1 MSAPDAA
8 APGTPTPGTPTPGGR
23 GATVDLR
30 AALLPL
36 WRGLVVFRVVALVY
50 AVVNVVRDVDGYAR
64 PALGV
69 AVVVFMALWTLV
81 TSVAYLR
88 GAQRLAVVDLV
99 VTVLT
104 TTSTLLVAD
113 PARLAAGGPVI
124 TTVWSAGAV
133 LAVAIAHGIRPA
145 VGAVAV
151 SVGALWAT
159 RQTLDAA
166 LLSDAQLLLVAGVA
180 VGFASVAIRRSALR
194 LQEAIAA
201 EAAAA
206 ERERLARGI
215 HDGVLQVL
223 ALVRR
228 RGPALG
234 DPELARAAAEQ
245 EVSLRRLITR
255 GPVGLDG
262 PDDEPVDLGA
272 ALGAVL
278 PSRAV
283 LAAPPDPVWVPGGL
297 ARPLLAAVREAATNA
312 DAHAGPG
319 TGLWVLLEDDPA
331 EVTISVRDD
340 GPGIPDGRLEAA
352 VEQGHLGIA
361 SSIRGRVGELG
372 GHAALVT
379 APGEGVEWE
388 FRVPRSRANGGAGR

>member
-1 MSAPDAA
+1 VTVA
-8 APGTPTPGTPTPGGR
+8 APTDDATRGGAVSR
-23 GATVDLR
+23 AGARVDVR

-36 WRGLVVFRVVALVY
+36 WRGLAVFRVVALVY
-50 AVVNVVRDVDGYAR
+50 AVVNLVRDVGLYAR

-69 AVVVFMALWTLV
+69 AVVVFMGVWTLV
-81 TSVAYLR
+81 TSTAYLR
-88 GAQRLAVVDLV
+88 SARRLDVVAWVDLA

-104 TTSTLLVAD
+104 TTSTLAVED
-113 PARLAAGGPVI
+113 PARIAAGGPVI

-133 LAVAIAHGIRPA
+133 LAVAIASGIRPA
-145 VGAVAV
+145 VGAVVV
-151 SVGALWAT
+151 SVAALWVT
-159 RQTLDAA
+159 RRALDAA
-166 LLSDAQLLLVAGVA
+166 LLSDAQLLGVAGVA
-180 VGFASVAIRRSALR
+180 VGFASVAIRRSAVR
-194 LQEAIAA
+194 LQGAIAT

-234 DPELARAAAEQ
+234 DAELVAAAAEQ

-272 ALGAVL
+272 ALGAAL
-278 PSRAV
+278 PARAV
-283 LAAPPDPVWVPGGL
+283 LATPPDPVRL
-297 ARPLLAAVREAATNA
+297 ASGTARSLLAAVREVAANA

-319 TGLWVLLEDDPA
+319 TGLWVLLEDDDGA
-331 EVTISVRDD
+331 VTVSVRDD
-340 GPGIPDGRLEAA
+340 GPGIPAGRLAEAEAA
-352 VEQGHLGIA
+352 GHLGVV
-361 SSIRGRVGELG
+361 SSIRGRVAELG
-372 GHAALVT
+372 GSAELVT

-388 FRVPRSRANGGAGR
+388 LRVPRSAREGAR

>member
-1 MSAPDAA
+1 MSTPDAPA
-8 APGTPTPGTPTPGGR
+8 RPVPTRR
-23 GATVDLR
+23 GATVDVG
-30 AALLPL
+30 AALAPL
-36 WRGLVVFRVVALVY
+36 WRGQVAFRVVALGY
-50 AVVNVVRDVDGYAR
+50 AVVNVVRDVGFYLR

-69 AVVVFMALWTLV
+69 AVLALMAVWTLV

-88 GAQRLAVVDLV
+88 GARRLAVVDLG
-99 VTVLT
+99 VTALA
-104 TTSTLLVAD
+104 TTSTLAIEE
-113 PARLAAGGPVI
+113 PARIAAGGPVI

-133 LAVAIAHGIRPA
+133 LAVAIAYGVRPA

-151 SVGALWAT
+151 SVAALWVT
-159 RQTLDAA
+159 RRALDAA

-180 VGFASVAIRRSALR
+180 VGFAAVAMRRSAVR
-194 LQEAIAA
+194 LQEAIAT

-206 ERERLARGI
+206 ERDRLARDI

-234 DPELARAAAEQ
+234 DPELVRAVAEQ

-262 PDDEPVDLGA
+262 PDDELVDLGA
-272 ALGAVL
+272 ALGAAL
-278 PSRAV
+278 PTRAL
-283 LAAPPDPVWVPGGL
+283 LAAPPDPVEVPGGV
-297 ARPLLAAVREAATNA
+297 ARPLLAAVREVAAKA
-312 DAHAGPG
+312 DTHAGADS
-319 TGLWVLLEDDPA
+319 GLWVLLEDEGDD
-331 EVTISVRDD
+331 VTISVRDD

-352 VEQGHLGIA
+352 AAQGHLGVA
-361 SSIRGRVGELG
+361 SSIRGRIADLG
-372 GHAALVT
+372 GTTALVT

-388 FRVPRSRANGGAGR
+388 LRVPRAGGGRVTWREAGG

>member
-1 MSAPDAA
+1 MSASDAGTRPS
-8 APGTPTPGTPTPGGR
+8 APARAVRR
-23 GATVDLR
+23 GATVDVD
-30 AALLPL
+30 AALVPL
-36 WRGLVVFRVVALVY
+36 WRGLAVFRVVALVY
-50 AVVNVVRDVDGYAR
+50 AVVNVARDAGGYAR

-69 AVVVFMALWTLV
+69 GVVVFMAVWTLV

-88 GAQRLAVVDLV
+88 GARRLAVVDLA

-133 LAVAIAHGIRPA
+133 LAVAVAYGIRPA
-145 VGAVAV
+145 INAVAV
-151 SVGALWAT
+151 SVAALWVT
-159 RQTLDAA
+159 RRALDAA

-180 VGFASVAIRRSALR
+180 VGFAAVAMRRSAQR
-194 LQEAIAA
+194 LQEAIAT

-206 ERERLARGI
+206 ERERLARDI

-223 ALVRR
+223 ALVTR

-245 EVSLRRLITR
+245 EASLRRLITR

-272 ALGAVL
+272 ALGAAL
-278 PSRAV
+278 PARAV
-283 LAAPPDPVWVPGGL
+283 LAVPPDPVWLAGGR
-297 ARPLLAAVREAATNA
+297 ARPLLAVVREAAANA

-319 TGLWVLLEDDPA
+319 TGLWVLLEDDPDA
-331 EVTISVRDD
+331 VTVSVRDD

-352 VEQGHLGIA
+352 AAQGHLGVA
-361 SSIRGRVGELG
+361 SSIRGRVAELG
-372 GHAALVT
+372 GRAALVT
-379 APGEGVEWE
+379 GPGEGVEWE
-388 FRVPRSRANGGAGR
+388 IRVPRDAAAEGEADR